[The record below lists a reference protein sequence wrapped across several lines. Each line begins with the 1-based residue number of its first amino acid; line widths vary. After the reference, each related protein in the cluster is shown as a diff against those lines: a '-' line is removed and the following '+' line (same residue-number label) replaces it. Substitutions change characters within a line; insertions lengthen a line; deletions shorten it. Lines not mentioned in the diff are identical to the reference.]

1 MHRLRATNLVL
12 FVAVLALLSTGCAP
26 DADDG
31 TGAATP
37 TTAPPT
43 TTAAPPTTPTTT
55 AAQPGFWADLTIT
68 IGTPERPG
76 EFEATLRCGGDP
88 TGTGYLAGQHGGA
101 CDFLRRSNEARTLLT
116 EGPAT
121 GRVCTEIYGGAEV
134 ADISGTLDGSRI
146 GVAINRANGC
156 GIADWDLLRPILVE
170 PYDLDRENNLFGCSG
185 VTAAAGGGAD
195 QGELPV
201 IVSNVRAALLD
212 GARSCDYEGLAAR
225 ATSDGTNVSFGG
237 SDDPAALWRDLEALG
252 ATPLA
257 DLVAIFQLAPGTRD
271 DGQGTVFYVWPAVA
285 ALDDWNLATAEQR
298 SELADLFGAER
309 LADWDLFGGY
319 IGYRAGITDSGRW
332 AFFVEGD

>member
-12 FVAVLALLSTGCAP
+12 FLAVLALLSTACAP
-26 DADDG
+26 GADDR
-31 TGAATP
+31 TGATTT

-43 TTAAPPTTPTTT
+43 TPPTTTT
-55 AAQPGFWADLTIT
+55 AQPGFSADLTIT
-68 IGTPERPG
+68 IGTTERPR
-76 EFEATLRCGGDP
+76 EFEATLRCGVDS
-88 TGTGYLAGQHGGA
+88 TGTGYLAGLSAGA
-101 CDFLRRSNEARTLLT
+101 CDFLRPSHEQRTLLV

-121 GRVCTEIYGGAEV
+121 DRVCTEIYGGGEV
-134 ADISGTLDGSRI
+134 ADISGKLDGSRV

-170 PYDLDRENNLFGCSG
+170 PYDLDRQNNLSGCSG
-185 VTAAAGGGAD
+185 AAAAAGGGAD
-195 QGELPV
+195 QGELSS

-212 GARSCDYEGLAAR
+212 RARSCDYEGLAAR

-237 SDDPAALWRDLEALG
+237 SDDPAALWRDLESRG

-271 DGQGTVFYVWPAVA
+271 DGQGTVFSVWPAVA
-285 ALDDWNLATAEQR
+285 ALDDWNQATAEQR

-319 IGYRAGITDSGRW
+319 VGYRVGITDSGRW

>member
-1 MHRLRATNLVL
+1 VNRLRATNLFL
-12 FVAVLALLSTGCAP
+12 LVAVLALLSTGCAP
-26 DADDG
+26 GADDG
-31 TGAATP
+31 TGA
-37 TTAPPT
+37 TTAT
-43 TTAAPPTTPTTT
+43 TAPPTTPTTT
-55 AAQPGFWADLTIT
+55 TTAQPEFSAELTVT
-68 IGTPERPG
+68 IGTTKRPR
-76 EFEATLRCGGDP
+76 EFEATLRCGADP
-88 TGTGYLAGQHGGA
+88 TGTGYLAGLNAGA
-101 CDFLRRSNEARTLLT
+101 CDFLRQSNEARTLLI
-116 EGPAT
+116 EGPAP

-134 ADISGTLDGSRI
+134 ADISGTLDGSRV

-170 PYDLDRENNLFGCSG
+170 PYDLDRQNNISGCSG
-185 VTAAAGGGAD
+185 ATAAAGGGAD
-195 QGELPV
+195 QGELPSL
-201 IVSNVRAALLD
+201 VSNVRAALVD

-237 SDDPAALWRDLEALG
+237 SDDPAALWRDLESLG

-257 DLVAIFQLAPGTRD
+257 DLVVIFQLAPGTMD

-285 ALDDWNLATAEQR
+285 ALDDWNQATAEQR

-319 IGYRAGITDSGRW
+319 IGYRVGITDSGRW